1 MIELNGQAA
10 AGSVLSWVVFVVVQ
24 IEHTCHFFLVT
35 VSYNKIKTK
44 LRLLRLRLLVVVV
57 VVVVVVVA
65 IVVLFLQL
73 SILVEL
79 GSIELAVR
87 YSASSTF

>member
-1 MIELNGQAA
+1 
-10 AGSVLSWVVFVVVQ
+10 VLSWVVFVVVQ

-57 VVVVVVVA
+57 VVVVVVA